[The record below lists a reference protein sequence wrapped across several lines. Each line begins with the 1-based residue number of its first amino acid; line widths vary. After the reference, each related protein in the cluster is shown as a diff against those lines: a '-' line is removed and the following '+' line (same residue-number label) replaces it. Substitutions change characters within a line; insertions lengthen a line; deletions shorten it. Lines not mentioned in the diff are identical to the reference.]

1 MPDVIVNKN
10 GVFIDTHVR
19 YRTISDNLS
28 KQEYKFLLTT
38 TLKISERDI
47 IYSFC
52 KMYALDK
59 KVDQLLPLSAK
70 NGLMNIVYDSGT
82 FIRNQNIKGCDYD

>member
-1 MPDVIVNKN
+1 MPVGERSRRLFSPEK
-10 GVFIDTHVR
+10 
-19 YRTISDNLS
+19 LS
-28 KQEYKFLLTT
+28 EKAWWDCG
-38 TLKISERDI
+38 DI

>member
-1 MPDVIVNKN
+1 MCQIA
-10 GVFIDTHVR
+10 F
-19 YRTISDNLS
+19 
-28 KQEYKFLLTT
+28 QLTVEV
-38 TLKISERDI
+38 LQLWKYSSRNI

>member
-38 TLKISERDI
+38 TLSISERDI

>member
-1 MPDVIVNKN
+1 M
-10 GVFIDTHVR
+10 T
-19 YRTISDNLS
+19 
-28 KQEYKFLLTT
+28 
-38 TLKISERDI
+38 ISERDI

>member
-1 MPDVIVNKN
+1 MCLWERSRRLFSSEK
-10 GVFIDTHVR
+10 
-19 YRTISDNLS
+19 LS
-28 KQEYKFLLTT
+28 EKAWWDCG
-38 TLKISERDI
+38 DI

-70 NGLMNIVYDSGT
+70 NGLIVITPDFDNFTTKLIAADKY
-82 FIRNQNIKGCDYD
+82 QNI